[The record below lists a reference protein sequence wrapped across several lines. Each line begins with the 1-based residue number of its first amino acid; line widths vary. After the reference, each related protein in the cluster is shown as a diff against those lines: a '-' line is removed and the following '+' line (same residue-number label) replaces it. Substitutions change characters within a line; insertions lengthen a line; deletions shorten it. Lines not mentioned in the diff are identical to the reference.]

1 MAKNNGPKKEEL
13 DTAQHYEFIGD
24 HDGVSEFDFRVFACS
39 GAISR
44 GLSKAKALK
53 KYNLTED
60 EYDKNIERVL
70 NDPSW

>member
-13 DTAQHYEFIGD
+13 DTAQHYEFVGD

-44 GLSKAKALK
+44 GLSKNKALK
-53 KYNLTED
+53 KYNLTEE